1 MGYRRCFAVNIFLF
15 AFIQINLNRI
25 ISPLPLSAEG
35 TIAFLCIRQSV
46 CPSSVLSVC
55 LFVQFSTLVYAF
67 EESYETCWTA
77 SACQTTDQVYT
88 FRASVWQIFGK
99 KNILNIFFL
108 MFGFDVY
115 WKKKHEASMCSVI
128 TSCASCII
136 TLNIFN
142 KQISSEN

>member
-1 MGYRRCFAVNIFLF
+1 MLWTFNFLF

-88 FRASVWQIFGK
+88 FRASGWQIFGK
-99 KNILNIFFL
+99 KKHFKYIFFNVWVRCIL
-108 MFGFDVY
+108 
-115 WKKKHEASMCSVI
+115 KKKHEASMCSVI